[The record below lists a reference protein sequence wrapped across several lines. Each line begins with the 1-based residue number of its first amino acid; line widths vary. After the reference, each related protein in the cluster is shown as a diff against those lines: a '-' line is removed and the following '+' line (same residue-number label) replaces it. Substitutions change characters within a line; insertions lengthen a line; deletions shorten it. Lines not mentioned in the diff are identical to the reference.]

1 MSSQAYPEKTDGVG
15 RRAHAP
21 ARRITSAT
29 QIFEALRAEIV
40 ASHLQPGTP
49 LADRTLV
56 ERFGVS
62 RTPVREALIRLAEI
76 GLVDVRPQFG
86 TFVSRVP
93 VSAIPEAVLIRKA
106 LEGITV
112 EKAAEAALPER
123 LEPLRHAIR
132 RQKAA
137 AAADDKDT
145 FHEADEAFHAA
156 IAELADHPGIWVL
169 LTQVKV
175 QMDRARRLTL
185 PVLGRMDQV
194 IAEHEIILDRIA
206 ANDPTG
212 AKDAMMTHLSAV
224 IPDVAELK
232 GRYPNYFV

>member
-1 MSSQAYPEKTDGVG
+1 MSDEALLDAVSAAARPVAK
-15 RRAHAP
+15 

-40 ASHLQPGTP
+40 ASRLPPGTP
-49 LADRTLV
+49 LQDRMLI

-76 GLVDVRPQFG
+76 GLVDVRPQAG

-93 VSAIPEAVLIRKA
+93 VNAIPEAVLIRKA

-112 EKAAEAALPER
+112 EKAAERATELG
-123 LEPLRHAIR
+123 LRGVDATIR
-132 RQKAA
+132 RQKQA
-137 AAADDKDT
+137 AAADDVDA

-156 IAELADHPGIWVL
+156 IAEVAGHPGIWSL
-169 LTQVKV
+169 LALVKV

-185 PVLGRMDQV
+185 PVLGRMEQV
-194 IAEHEIILDRIA
+194 IAEHQTIRACLA
-206 ANDPTG
+206 ANDAAG
-212 AKDAMMTHLSAV
+212 AKAAMTVHLSAV
-224 IPDVAELK
+224 IPDVDALK
-232 GRYPNYFV
+232 GRYPTYFV

>member
-1 MSSQAYPEKTDGVG
+1 MSSEAFPDTAIATMS
-15 RRAHAP
+15 RNHAP

-29 QIFEALRAEIV
+29 QIFEALKAEIV
-40 ASHLQPGTP
+40 AARLEPGTP
-49 LADRTLV
+49 LTDRTLV

-93 VSAIPEAVLIRKA
+93 VNAIPEAVLVRKA

-112 EKAAEAALPER
+112 EKAAEMAAPER
-123 LEPLRHAIR
+123 LDALELTVR

-137 AAADDKDT
+137 AAVQDKDA
-145 FHEADEAFHAA
+145 FHEADEAFHAR
-156 IAELADHPGIWVL
+156 IADLAGHPGIWTL
-169 LTQVKV
+169 LAQVKV
-175 QMDRARRLTL
+175 QIDRARRLTL
-185 PVLGRMDQV
+185 PVLGRMEQV
-194 IAEHEIILDRIA
+194 IGEHETILACIA
-206 ANDPTG
+206 KNDAMG
-212 AKDAMMTHLSAV
+212 AKNAMMVHLGAV